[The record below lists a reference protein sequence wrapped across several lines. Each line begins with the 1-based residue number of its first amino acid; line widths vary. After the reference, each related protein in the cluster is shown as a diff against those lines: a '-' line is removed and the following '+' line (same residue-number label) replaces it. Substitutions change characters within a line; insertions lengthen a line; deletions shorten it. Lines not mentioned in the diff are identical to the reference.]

1 MDKDMHINEI
11 VLRGCAP
18 TPLAAY
24 LKALGVLRLVCEQ
37 VDATAKGWWQDE
49 CFMLRTRLDDNDL
62 RRFFIEDYRPTPMLS
77 PWNGGSGFYRKGN
90 ETAWST
96 LEKIIT
102 TQAERWRPFRDTAE
116 VMADALE
123 HLKLTEKPAE
133 LDKRALLARLRATL
147 DDEFLPWL
155 DAAVLLTDDK
165 PDYPPLLGTG
175 GNDGRLDFTSNYMQR
190 LLEMFDP
197 VTGKAQGDVGNK
209 LESALFARPVPGMTA
224 LAIGQFS
231 PGAAGGP
238 NSSTG
243 FDSGAQVNI
252 WDYVLML
259 EGALLF
265 AATATRR
272 LESADPSA
280 LSYPFTVRPSGGGSG
295 AVALGDE
302 RPARAEIWMPLW
314 ERPASL
320 PELRVLLGEGRVT
333 LNGRLPRDGLDFA
346 RAVAKLGTDRGVRAF
361 QRYAFMMRSGKAYLA
376 TPLNR
381 FHVHR
386 NPKADLIDQ
395 LERGDWLRRFR
406 RAARSTH
413 APARLQGLAHR
424 LDDALF
430 DLVRVADP
438 RRVQEVL
445 KVLGEVQFY
454 LALSPSLR
462 EQVRPVPR
470 LDAHWV
476 EAARDDSHEFRVAAA
491 LAGLDDGLP
500 MGVHLA
506 PIDPVKRNVWAPESR
521 LAVWGQ
527 GNLSDNLAQ
536 VLQRRLLTASRT
548 DLNDKPLS
556 GRCPAD
562 EGAVAAFLAGDAD
575 ERRIAELMAGLACA
589 RLPARLPLRQR
600 GASEASSLPMIYALL
615 KPLFVPDAQLRE
627 AAVLT
632 PDGCLPLPPA
642 LPRLLRA
649 GPAGVGR
656 AVDLARR
663 RRRASGLADA
673 GWRLTPPYPDGGRLL
688 AALMIPV
695 EIRVIKGFIKRLAD
709 HKSDEPATQDAS

>member
-1 MDKDMHINEI
+1 MLNT
-11 VLRGCAP
+11 LRSETKELEKRKKNKQPYDAER
-18 TPLAAY
+18 
-24 LKALGVLRLVCEQ
+24 LKAAKIEEKRLKKE
-37 VDATAKGWWQDE
+37 T
-49 CFMLRTRLDDNDL
+49 LTRL
-62 RRFFIEDYRPTPMLS
+62 R
-77 PWNGGSGFYRKGN
+77 
-90 ETAWST
+90 
-96 LEKIIT
+96 
-102 TQAERWRPFRDTAE
+102 
-116 VMADALE
+116 
-123 HLKLTEKPAE
+123 AE
-133 LDKRALLARLRATL
+133 LDDGYLG
-147 DDEFLPWL
+147 WL
-155 DAAVLLTDDK
+155 DAVMLLTEED
-165 PDYPPLLGTG
+165 PRYPPLLGKG
-175 GNDGRLDFTSNYMQR
+175 GVDGSLDFGANYLEC
-190 LLEMFDP
+190 LLELLDVESGTP
-197 VTGKAQGDVGNK
+197 KAGAMKMLRAALFSEATYQRSGNK
-209 LESALFARPVPGMTA
+209 
-224 LAIGQFS
+224 IGQFS
-231 PGAAGGP
+231 PGAAEAP
-238 NSSTG
+238 NGSTG
-243 FDSGAQVNI
+243 FKSKALSNS
-252 WDYVLML
+252 WDYVLMV

-265 AATATRR
+265 AVAATRR
-272 LESADPSA
+272 LESAGPSV
-280 LSYPFTVRPSGGGSG
+280 LSYPFTVRQSGGGSG
-295 AVALGDE
+295 AVALADE
-302 RPARAEIWMPLW
+302 GADRAEIWMPLW
-314 ERPASL
+314 DRPASL
-320 PELRVLLGEGRVT
+320 AELRVLLSEGRVS

-361 QRYAFMMRSGKAYLA
+361 QRYAFTKRVGDNHLA

-627 AAVLT
+627 AGVLT